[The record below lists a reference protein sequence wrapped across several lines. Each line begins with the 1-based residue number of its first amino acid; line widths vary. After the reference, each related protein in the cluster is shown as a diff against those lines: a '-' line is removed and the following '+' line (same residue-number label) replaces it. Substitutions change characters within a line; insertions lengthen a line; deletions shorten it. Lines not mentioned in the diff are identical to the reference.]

1 MGIFKNSPSPLA
13 VFFMSPKMNNEKTHP
28 PESRPHPSNS
38 SISFPTGFETHGRK
52 RGKKRKKK
60 KTKGYLGCSLP
71 RAILVFFF
79 FEFQLMLSV
88 PNNNSLLSNQNTNQ
102 F

>member
-1 MGIFKNSPSPLA
+1 MSVELSYSLHNVLGLVRVSLMGIFKNSPSPLA

-79 FEFQLMLSV
+79 F
-88 PNNNSLLSNQNTNQ
+88 
-102 F
+102 